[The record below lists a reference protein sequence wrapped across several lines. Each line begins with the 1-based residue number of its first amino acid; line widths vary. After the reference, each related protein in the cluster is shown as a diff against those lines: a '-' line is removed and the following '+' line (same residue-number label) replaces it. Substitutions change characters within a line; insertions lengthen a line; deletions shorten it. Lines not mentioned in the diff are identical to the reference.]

1 MDCMICPSLDD
12 CQVLDGCV
20 ERYLLRKDGQTFAG
34 LAFVGAEAIAI
45 MSIAGSAGVWVC
57 GTLKSATKPTPKRR
71 ERSITVFPFPEWVLS
86 CSMRA

>member
-20 ERYLLRKDGQTFAG
+20 ERYLLRKDGQTLAG
-34 LAFVGAEAIAI
+34 LTFVGAGAIAI
-45 MSIAGSAGVWVC
+45 LIVGSAGVWLS
-57 GTLKSATKPTPKRR
+57 GRLKSAMKPTPKRR
-71 ERSITVFPFPEWVLS
+71 ERSIRAFPFLEWVLS